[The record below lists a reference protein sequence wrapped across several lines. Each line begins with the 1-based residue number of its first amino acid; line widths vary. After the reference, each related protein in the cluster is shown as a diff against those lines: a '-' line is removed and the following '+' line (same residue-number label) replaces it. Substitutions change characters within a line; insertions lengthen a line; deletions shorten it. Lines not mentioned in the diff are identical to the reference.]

1 MKARGLVIVLSFVF
15 SLFVF
20 SGCQRTDN
28 ANVAPVASPTPETI
42 DTAAIE
48 AELTRIENDWP
59 RIMREK
65 DVAAVERLEAE
76 DAVFVYP
83 DGSVGDK
90 STEVRDMQSGAVT
103 ADGWQV
109 GELRIVV
116 LNKDAAVATGR
127 TTITNGKY
135 KMPDGKSTDIS
146 GQYRF
151 VDTFVRRDGQWK
163 MAAGVATPIREP
175 NAAASPAASPATKPS
190 PAATGSPVQAAS
202 PAASASPGR
211 RPLPPI
217 KLQPRVPPVIKPTP

>member
-1 MKARGLVIVLSFVF
+1 MKARGLVIVLSFAF

-116 LNKDAAVATGR
+116 LNKDAAVATG
-127 TTITNGKY
+127 
-135 KMPDGKSTDIS
+135 
-146 GQYRF
+146 
-151 VDTFVRRDGQWK
+151 
-163 MAAGVATPIREP
+163 
-175 NAAASPAASPATKPS
+175 
-190 PAATGSPVQAAS
+190 
-202 PAASASPGR
+202 
-211 RPLPPI
+211 
-217 KLQPRVPPVIKPTP
+217 